1 MLLIEFGISAAVIV
15 TAGIFLAKSSENI
28 AEITGLGQ
36 MVIGSIL
43 LSFATS
49 LPELVTT
56 VSAVRLTV
64 VDLGLGNILGSNM
77 FNLIILA
84 LLDLVQG
91 PGPLLLQLS
100 LSHLMSGLIN
110 LLMLSILGISLAF
123 YSFITVSPLQFRIAP
138 ESIILVI
145 IFLLGL
151 KLIHGYDKKDRDK
164 QRKAAREAED
174 SEKII
179 SLSEARAAAPA
190 VKEKKN
196 LYQYLIFALAALAT
210 LLAGIR
216 LTAAADEIAAVSGL
230 GHSFLGAALLAV
242 ITSLPELTTTLTA
255 AKNKSYDLAAG
266 NILGSNLFNL
276 LLLVAADIFQPG
288 SLIAAASPLN
298 FLPLFALIIMIVLL
312 MAGLCYR
319 SEFSAYYLGAS
330 PALILLVYLLT
341 LWLMFAFRDIPI
353 I

>member
-1 MLLIEFGISAAVIV
+1 MLLIEFAVSAVIIV
-15 TAGIFLAKSSENI
+15 AAGIFLTRTSENI

-56 VSAVRLTV
+56 VSSIRLTA

-91 PGPLLLQLS
+91 PGPLLLKLT
-100 LSHLMSGLIN
+100 LSHLMSGLII
-110 LLMLSILGISLAF
+110 LIMISILGLSLTL
-123 YSFITVSPLQFRIAP
+123 YSFTPISPPPFRLAP
-138 ESIILVI
+138 ESIILVLV
-145 IFLLGL
+145 FLAGV
-151 KLIHGYDKKDRDK
+151 KLMHGYEKKTNGE
-164 QRKAAREAED
+164 QVESVEN
-174 SEKII
+174 SEKVIP
-179 SLSEARAAAPA
+179 LSEAKSVNSA
-190 VKEKKN
+190 VKEKGEKN
-196 LYQYLIFALAALAT
+196 FYQYLIFAISALAI

-216 LTAAADEIAAVSGL
+216 LTAAADEIAVITGL

-242 ITSLPELTTTLTA
+242 ITSLPELTTTLAA

-266 NILGSNLFNL
+266 NILGSYLFNL
-276 LLLVAADIFQPG
+276 LLLAVADLFQPG
-288 SLIAAASPLN
+288 SLIAAASSLN
-298 FLPLFALIIMIVLL
+298 FLPIFSLIMMIALL
-312 MAGLCYR
+312 MAGLFYR
-319 SEFSAYYLGAS
+319 SEFSLFYLGLS
-330 PALILLVYLLT
+330 PVLILVLYLIT
-341 LWLMFAFRDIPI
+341 LWLMFALRNIPI